1 MHVIKYVQ
9 NANMYNYT
17 MVMHAGGQEDV
28 EDPYSRGYGYIEEQ
42 NTTLNDYCVDSTNWP
57 CAARKQYYGQGPIQL
72 R

>member
-1 MHVIKYVQ
+1 VHVIKYVQ

-28 EDPYSRGYGYIEEQ
+28 EDPYSWGYCYIEEQ
-42 NTTLNDYCVDSTNWP
+42 NTTLNDYCVNSTNWP
-57 CAARKQYYGQGPIQL
+57 CVAGKQYYGRGPIQL

>member
-1 MHVIKYVQ
+1 
-9 NANMYNYT
+9 

-28 EDPYSRGYGYIEEQ
+28 EDPYSWGYGYIEEQ

-57 CAARKQYYGQGPIQL
+57 CAARKQYYGQGRIQL